1 MEFVIEQAKKW
12 KRLNEER
19 QAEYEQE
26 KTPSVIQDFIKEYPQ
41 ALQEAWV
48 NKVVAGWILEGRQEL
63 LKPIFSLGRGQ
74 NADGYERNL
83 ENLMIVDRI
92 ESIRAKDGVTWTRAF
107 QMISERE
114 TPISKN
120 HLSFTRIKNLYYEM
134 KKFKPQVVC
143 REEPEAFILEV
154 SPTRIEVDG
163 HKMYGRWE
171 YKIPK

>member
-12 KRLNEER
+12 KRLNEEKR
-19 QAEYEQE
+19 AEYEQG
-26 KTPSVIQDFIKEYPQ
+26 KSPSVVVDFIKDYPQ
-41 ALQEAWV
+41 AFQEPWV
-48 NKVVAGWILEGRQEL
+48 SKIVSGWILEGRQEL

-92 ESIRAKDGVTWTRAF
+92 ERAKQEEKITLTRAF
-107 QMISERE
+107 QIISEQE
-114 TPISKN
+114 TPIFKN